1 MKYQIQHDDF
11 PCIFI
16 KDHRLINDI
25 KFNRSIQELHRGGE
39 AMLATEISSIKCYMS
54 AMLAIL
60 DQIDA
65 VEQQHDYVDPQPASS
80 LSNVTVVNAFSLF
93 DD

>member
-1 MKYQIQHDDF
+1 
-11 PCIFI
+11 
-16 KDHRLINDI
+16 
-25 KFNRSIQELHRGGE
+25 
-39 AMLATEISSIKCYMS
+39 MLATEISSIKCYMS